1 MLVGTT
7 CCSLNIMALIVVC
20 DKYTLFKKEH
30 LPSPLYGIFPFSR
43 KEKYI
48 RNAGITV
55 IKL

>member
-7 CCSLNIMALIVVC
+7 CCSLNIMALIVVS
-20 DKYTLFKKEH
+20 DKYTLFQKEH